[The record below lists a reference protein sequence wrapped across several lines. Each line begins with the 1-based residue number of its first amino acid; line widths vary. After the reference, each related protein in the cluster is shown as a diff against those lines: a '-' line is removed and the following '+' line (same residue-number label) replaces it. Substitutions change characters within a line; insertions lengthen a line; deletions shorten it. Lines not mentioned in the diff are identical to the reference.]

1 VDKSP
6 ILSQNTGKRKETLAA
21 YGLIGKYISIH
32 SGGPPLPGPSI
43 CYKYVSMR
51 HDSTPDRRASCLALV
66 LLLVLYLAEG
76 AVICGKKN
84 GTKYGA
90 ALHDPLYQIPS
101 VAAFFFTL
109 HKWFAGRAAAAE
121 LPFRQAPGGRAGRGF
136 IGRDDV
142 NKSTRNGPI
151 RLVSAADRSRHTH
164 PSARSARGLDGLGG
178 SGYSP
183 CAGVAVLTK
192 RAEFSGIC

>member
-1 VDKSP
+1 VIDQCGQVAHPVAEYGEEEGDASCV
-6 ILSQNTGKRKETLAA
+6 RA
-21 YGLIGKYISIH
+21 GLIGKYISIH

-101 VAAFFFTL
+101 VAAFFFYAPQMVR
-109 HKWFAGRAAAAE
+109 WQSSSRRASVQAGARRPRRPRLYRARRRKQTHTKRTHSAR
-121 LPFRQAPGGRAGRGF
+121 FGRG
-136 IGRDDV
+136 
-142 NKSTRNGPI
+142 PEPP
-151 RLVSAADRSRHTH
+151 HT
-164 PSARSARGLDGLGG
+164 PFG
-178 SGYSP
+178 SFGTG
-183 CAGVAVLTK
+183 A
-192 RAEFSGIC
+192 